1 MKLWQNFKNFHF
13 NKSLNKGLVSRL
25 KRVSSK
31 SLSFAT
37 AKSIAL
43 LFNAEDPE
51 VISGIE
57 KYVESLRKK
66 GKTTYLLGLNA
77 TSKDTIDT
85 SFPCLNK
92 KNIDWVGRPIG
103 TLIDE
108 WFIQPVDVVIHVS
121 AQRNELLE
129 YITALTPAGLRI
141 GPVTDNTRCYDLM
154 LDVPAD
160 TTPQSFFKQMENL
173 LGKIQVRNEPT
184 IL

>member
-66 GKTTYLLGLNA
+66 AKQ
-77 TSKDTIDT
+77 
-85 SFPCLNK
+85 
-92 KNIDWVGRPIG
+92 PI
-103 TLIDE
+103 
-108 WFIQPVDVVIHVS
+108 F
-121 AQRNELLE
+121 
-129 YITALTPAGLRI
+129 
-141 GPVTDNTRCYDLM
+141 
-154 LDVPAD
+154 
-160 TTPQSFFKQMENL
+160 
-173 LGKIQVRNEPT
+173 
-184 IL
+184 

>member
-1 MKLWQNFKNFHF
+1 MKIWQNFKNFHF
-13 NKSLNKGLVSRL
+13 NKSLNKGLVSRS
-25 KRVSSK
+25 KQVSSK

-37 AKSIAL
+37 AS
-43 LFNAEDPE
+43 
-51 VISGIE
+51 IE
-57 KYVESLRKK
+57 KYAESLRKK
-66 GKTTYLLGLNA
+66 GKTTFLLGLNA
-77 TSKDTIDT
+77 ASKDIVDT
-85 SFPCLNK
+85 PFPCLNK
-92 KNIDWVGRPIG
+92 KNIDWAGRPIG

-141 GPVTDNTRCYDLM
+141 GPATDNTRCYDLM

-173 LGKIQVRNEPT
+173 LGKIQVRNEST
-184 IL
+184 LI